1 MADNMNVL
9 KSIRELSGRTLKIET
24 LIEDDGVLTTFG
36 VDINTGDIFIF
47 EISCEESD
55 GTYGQN

>member
-24 LIEDDGVLTTFG
+24 LIDDDSVLTTFG
-36 VDINTGDIFIF
+36 IDINTGDVFIF
-47 EISCEESD
+47 GIFCEESD
-55 GTYGQN
+55 GTYGPN